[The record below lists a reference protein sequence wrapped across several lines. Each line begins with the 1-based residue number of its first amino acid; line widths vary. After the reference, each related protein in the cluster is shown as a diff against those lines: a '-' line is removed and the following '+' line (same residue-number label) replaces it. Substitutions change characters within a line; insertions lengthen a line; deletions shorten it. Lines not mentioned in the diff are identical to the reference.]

1 MITREFMWTL
11 TERCQRMSSCS
22 GAKHPRL
29 SVCHRILF
37 LFYFIF
43 SAYIS
48 TGQIMGW
55 GHKAI
60 EIRCVD
66 TGHLDG
72 VFMHKKAQR
81 LKFLCERN
89 DKVWVFLYFIAFS
102 SSEHSLYKIINSKTL
117 NKLFS
122 QFLDNLIISKR
133 NNSQI
138 SRYSSHLQRVA
149 AHARSILWLWIGQV
163 WAIGKALQYFTAFN
177 QWIAWISK
185 TPWCPFSGYNNLVSF
200 YLQ

>member
-1 MITREFMWTL
+1 MGRSTL
-11 TERCQRMSSCS
+11 FCRYVI
-22 GAKHPRL
+22 K
-29 SVCHRILF
+29 
-37 LFYFIF
+37 FYFF
-43 SAYIS
+43 
-48 TGQIMGW
+48 
-55 GHKAI
+55 
-60 EIRCVD
+60 
-66 TGHLDG
+66 
-72 VFMHKKAQR
+72 
-81 LKFLCERN
+81 LKFLFFSLYFNGSNNGMGSQGDRDPMRGHGPFGWSVHAQKGATAQVLVREKWQ
-89 DKVWVFLYFIAFS
+89 DMGFLYFIAFS